1 MTTSTEQTSDTS
13 SGQARVFED
22 KEKTTGLSTPES
34 EPQNEAPPSPRAIHG
49 WKWGVAYAS
58 LLSVTFL
65 FSLDNTIVAAI
76 QPSILSTLGSVELL
90 AWIGVSFSL
99 GSTCVLAWSKAY
111 GVFDIKYLFIFNI
124 ILFEVGSVVCGAAP
138 NMSAMILGRV
148 IAGVGGCGMYSGSLT
163 YLAVMTSLPER
174 PVYNAG
180 VAVAWGLGSVLGPV
194 VGAGFAESGGTWR
207 WGFYINILIG
217 AVFAPSYIFLLPAVT
232 LQGVATTFKEKFAMT
247 DFVNII
253 VFAAGTACFNMAI
266 VFSGTTYAWD
276 SASAIALWVVLGVL
290 LIAQIVL
297 SLWHPGVS
305 KENRLIPVHF
315 FKRPVIL
322 NLGMQ
327 MALVSGTMMGFVYY
341 IPLFF
346 AFTRGDAPIES
357 GVRLLPFVALLVV
370 GAIVSG
376 AVMPKNGLYM
386 PWYVVGS
393 ALITI
398 GCGLMYTVE
407 TDTSPSN
414 VYGYTV
420 IVGLGVGFYVMAG
433 LGVNQALVEPHD
445 VPNAVGWQAVT
456 QVIGAIAYLSVAGS
470 IFFNTAVQ
478 NITPL
483 LPPNTSIHFIA
494 ELIAGTSSDAFQ
506 SLSSDVAELV
516 IEAITRSMRNVW
528 IWFLSGG
535 ALSFV
540 LSLFLGR
547 DRLSIAP

>member
-1 MTTSTEQTSDTS
+1 
-13 SGQARVFED
+13 
-22 KEKTTGLSTPES
+22 
-34 EPQNEAPPSPRAIHG
+34 
-49 WKWGVAYAS
+49 
-58 LLSVTFL
+58 
-65 FSLDNTIVAAI
+65 
-76 QPSILSTLGSVELL
+76 
-90 AWIGVSFSL
+90 
-99 GSTCVLAWSKAY
+99 
-111 GVFDIKYLFIFNI
+111 
-124 ILFEVGSVVCGAAP
+124 
-138 NMSAMILGRV
+138 
-148 IAGVGGCGMYSGSLT
+148 
-163 YLAVMTSLPER
+163 
-174 PVYNAG
+174 
-180 VAVAWGLGSVLGPV
+180 
-194 VGAGFAESGGTWR
+194 
-207 WGFYINILIG
+207 
-217 AVFAPSYIFLLPAVT
+217 
-232 LQGVATTFKEKFAMT
+232 MT

-540 LSLFLGR
+540 LSLFLGVS
-547 DRLSIAP
+547 LHP